1 MLVQWSTKVNA
12 LMLYMATLEDKIK
25 EEQDAREVLTNTY
38 DNSLNTGYDKLNSET
53 YTLSKNPLIKEVISS
68 HVPEAGIDEELSTDL
83 EVEIQTRVVRQTDIV
98 NTIKADDS
106 VTSPAFQE
114 NDSINRE

>member
-1 MLVQWSTKVNA
+1 M
-12 LMLYMATLEDKIK
+12 
-25 EEQDAREVLTNTY
+25 LTNTY

-53 YTLSKNPLIKEVISS
+53 YRLSKNPLIKEVITSK
-68 HVPEAGIDEELSTDL
+68 VPEAGADDEFSTDL
-83 EVEIQTRVVRQTDIV
+83 EVEVQTRVVRQTDIV

-114 NDSINRE
+114 NDSINRD